1 MDHYAGDLGQ
11 YKVLLIGADSYLI
24 LKVKHKKKCKNEVR
38 TMEEKFFVSRVEK

>member
-24 LKVKHKKKCKNEVR
+24 LKVKHKKKKVKMRLEPWKKSSLYQ
-38 TMEEKFFVSRVEK
+38 E